1 MNERT
6 SPRRLPRLPAWAG
19 WLLGLAPVT
28 ALAVGLVYYW
38 RVFYS
43 FDRMAA
49 GLFTLLAC
57 TVAWALY
64 LAVFLAVR
72 LGRSFAGRAAVCIF
86 VCGAL
91 FCFANP
97 PLQAPD
103 ETDHYLRSYAISL
116 GRLDFDADRGYPE
129 DVDRLLAAFPG
140 AWVNA
145 HTSVGW
151 GENSQGAE
159 APYDSSGYAL
169 KQWGEDGEVL
179 SVADSFAQ
187 YLSGEPAKEKVT
199 EPISL
204 MILPFVPQALGM
216 VLARLIG
223 LGALGCLYAGRLANL
238 ACYTLLCWLALRGCR
253 RYQPVFLG
261 VMLLPLSLYM
271 AASLSYDATLL
282 GFYYLV
288 ASYYCRDEI
297 RDRDVYAFFAAFVL
311 MNVAKPYINLLW
323 IVLPLILPRRAWKT
337 RWKKWQVALAGL
349 VGAVVVTRFIE
360 WYGVAFRHNYG
371 TIERMIEGVEQLP
384 QLAFILS
391 NPLRYIAVLFGTLY
405 ENEFFIGQLGV
416 FGSLD
421 LPIPLL
427 NILCPAVLL
436 FCAAL
441 SVHEKSSLR
450 PLPAAGLG
458 ALGVVYIAGAM
469 TAMYITYTPVGMVR
483 VIGLQARY
491 FLPVFLMLLVLVA
504 ALLSHVLEPKL
515 AGTGKA
521 LNVALVTTGGTAVLG
536 AVLLFQHWF
545 IGPVYT
551 IYL

>member
-72 LGRSFAGRAAVCIF
+72 FGRSFAGRAAVCIF

-151 GENSQGAE
+151 GKNSQGAE
-159 APYDSSGYAL
+159 APYDSSGHAL
-169 KQWGEDGEVL
+169 KQWGEDGAVL

-187 YLSGEPAKEKVT
+187 YLSGAPAEEQVT

-216 VLARLIG
+216 VLARLVG

-521 LNVALVTTGGTAVLG
+521 LNVALVTAGGTAVLG

>member
-6 SPRRLPRLPAWAG
+6 FARRLPRPPAWAG

-38 RVFYS
+38 RVFYA

-57 TVAWALY
+57 AAAWALY
-64 LAVFLAVR
+64 LAVFLTVR

-151 GENSQGAE
+151 GKNSQGAE

-179 SVADSFAQ
+179 SIADSFAQ
-187 YLSGEPAKEKVT
+187 YLSGAPAKQPVT

-216 VLARLIG
+216 VLARLFG

-297 RDRDVYAFFAAFVL
+297 RDKDVYAFFAAFVL
-311 MNVAKPYINLLW
+311 MNVAKPYLNLLW
-323 IVLPLILPRRAWKT
+323 VALPLILPRRAWKT
-337 RWKKWQVALAGL
+337 RWKKWQVALAAL
-349 VGAVVVTRFIE
+349 AAALLVTRFIE
-360 WYGVAFRHNYG
+360 WYGVAFRSNYG
-371 TIERMIEGVEQLP
+371 EIERMIEGVDQLP
-384 QLAFILS
+384 QLAFLLS
-391 NPLRYIAVLFGTLY
+391 NPLRYIAVLAGTLY
-405 ENEFFIGQLGV
+405 ENQFFIGQLGV

-421 LPIPLL
+421 LPIPAL

-504 ALLSHVLEPKL
+504 ALLSHVLEPRL
-515 AGTGKA
+515 AGAGKA
-521 LNVALVTTGGTAVLG
+521 LNVALATAGGTALLG

>member
-216 VLARLIG
+216 VLARLVG

-521 LNVALVTTGGTAVLG
+521 LNVALVTAGGTAVLG

>member
-19 WLLGLAPVT
+19 WLLGLVPVT

-64 LAVFLAVR
+64 LAMFLAVR

-349 VGAVVVTRFIE
+349 AGAVVVTRFIE

-521 LNVALVTTGGTAVLG
+521 LNVALVTAGGTAVLG

>member
-151 GENSQGAE
+151 GKNSQGAE

-216 VLARLIG
+216 VLARLVG

>member
-6 SPRRLPRLPAWAG
+6 SPRCMPRLPAWAG

-349 VGAVVVTRFIE
+349 AGAVVVTRFIE

-521 LNVALVTTGGTAVLG
+521 LNVALVTAGGTAVLG

>member
-72 LGRSFAGRAAVCIF
+72 FGRSFAGRAAVCIF

-151 GENSQGAE
+151 GKNSQGAE
-159 APYDSSGYAL
+159 APYDSSGHAL

-187 YLSGEPAKEKVT
+187 YLSGEPAEEQVT

-216 VLARLIG
+216 VLARLVG

-297 RDRDVYAFFAAFVL
+297 RDKDVYAFFAAFVL
-311 MNVAKPYINLLW
+311 MNVAKPYLNLLW
-323 IVLPLILPRRAWKT
+323 VVLPLILPRRAWKT
-337 RWKKWQVALAGL
+337 RWKKWQVALAAL
-349 VGAVVVTRFIE
+349 AGALLVTRCIE

-521 LNVALVTTGGTAVLG
+521 LNVALVTAGGTAVLG

>member
-72 LGRSFAGRAAVCIF
+72 FGRSFAGRAAVCIF

-151 GENSQGAE
+151 GKNSQGAE

-187 YLSGEPAKEKVT
+187 YLSGEPAEEKVT

-349 VGAVVVTRFIE
+349 AGALLVTRFIE

-458 ALGVVYIAGAM
+458 ALSVVYIAGAM

-521 LNVALVTTGGTAVLG
+521 LNVALVTAGGTAVLG

>member
-103 ETDHYLRSYAISL
+103 ETEHYLRSYAISL
-116 GRLDFDADRGYPE
+116 GRLDFDADRGYPG

-216 VLARLIG
+216 VLARLVG

-521 LNVALVTTGGTAVLG
+521 LNVALVTAGGTAVLG

>member
-216 VLARLIG
+216 VLARLVG

-337 RWKKWQVALAGL
+337 HWKKWQVALAGL
-349 VGAVVVTRFIE
+349 AGAVVVTRFIE

-521 LNVALVTTGGTAVLG
+521 LNVALVTAGGTAVLG

>member
-349 VGAVVVTRFIE
+349 AGAVVVTRFIE

-521 LNVALVTTGGTAVLG
+521 LNVALVTAGGTAVLG
-536 AVLLFQHWF
+536 AMLLFQHWF

>member
-129 DVDRLLAAFPG
+129 YVDRLLAAFPG

-169 KQWGEDGEVL
+169 KQWSEDGEVL

-216 VLARLIG
+216 VLARLVG

-349 VGAVVVTRFIE
+349 AGALLVTRFIE

-521 LNVALVTTGGTAVLG
+521 LNVALVTAGGTAMLG

>member
-19 WLLGLAPVT
+19 WLPGLAPVT

-349 VGAVVVTRFIE
+349 AGAVVVTRFIE

-521 LNVALVTTGGTAVLG
+521 LNVALVTAGGTAVLG

>member
-72 LGRSFAGRAAVCIF
+72 FGRSFAGRAAVCIF

-349 VGAVVVTRFIE
+349 AGALLVTRFIE

-458 ALGVVYIAGAM
+458 ALSVVYIAGAM

-521 LNVALVTTGGTAVLG
+521 LNVALVTAGGTAVLG

>member
-72 LGRSFAGRAAVCIF
+72 FGRSFAGRAAVCIF

-151 GENSQGAE
+151 GKNSQGAE
-159 APYDSSGYAL
+159 APYDSSGHAL
-169 KQWGEDGEVL
+169 KQWGEDGAVL

-187 YLSGEPAKEKVT
+187 YLSGEPAEEQVT

-216 VLARLIG
+216 VLARLVG

-297 RDRDVYAFFAAFVL
+297 RDKDVYAFFAAFVL
-311 MNVAKPYINLLW
+311 MNVAKPYLNLLW
-323 IVLPLILPRRAWKT
+323 VVLPLILPRRAWKT
-337 RWKKWQVALAGL
+337 RWKKWQVALAAL
-349 VGAVVVTRFIE
+349 AGALLVTRFIE

-391 NPLRYIAVLFGTLY
+391 NPLRYIAVLVGTLY

-458 ALGVVYIAGAM
+458 ALSVVYIAGAM

-521 LNVALVTTGGTAVLG
+521 LNVALVTAGGTAVLG

>member
-19 WLLGLAPVT
+19 WLLGLVPVT
-28 ALAVGLVYYW
+28 ALAVGLVYHW

-216 VLARLIG
+216 VLARLVG

-521 LNVALVTTGGTAVLG
+521 LNVALVTAGGTAVLG

>member
-521 LNVALVTTGGTAVLG
+521 LNVALVTAGGTAVLG

>member
-72 LGRSFAGRAAVCIF
+72 FGRSFAGRAAVCIF
-86 VCGAL
+86 ACGAL

-116 GRLDFDADRGYPE
+116 GRLDFDADRGYPG

-216 VLARLIG
+216 VLARLVG

-349 VGAVVVTRFIE
+349 AAALLVTRFIE

-521 LNVALVTTGGTAVLG
+521 LNVALVTAGGTAVLG

>member
-216 VLARLIG
+216 VLARLVG

-297 RDRDVYAFFAAFVL
+297 RDRDVYAFFTAFVL

-349 VGAVVVTRFIE
+349 AGAVVVTRFIE

-521 LNVALVTTGGTAVLG
+521 LNVALVTAGGTAVLG

>member
-72 LGRSFAGRAAVCIF
+72 LGRGFAGRAAVCIF

-216 VLARLIG
+216 VLARLVG

-349 VGAVVVTRFIE
+349 AGAVVVTRFIE

-521 LNVALVTTGGTAVLG
+521 LNVALVTAGGTAVLG

>member
-72 LGRSFAGRAAVCIF
+72 FGRSFAGRAAVCIF

-187 YLSGEPAKEKVT
+187 YLSGEPTKEKVT

-349 VGAVVVTRFIE
+349 AGALLVTRFIE

-458 ALGVVYIAGAM
+458 ALSVVYIAGAM

-521 LNVALVTTGGTAVLG
+521 LNVALVTAGGTAVLG

>member
-349 VGAVVVTRFIE
+349 AGAVVVTRLIE

-521 LNVALVTTGGTAVLG
+521 LNVALVTAGGTAVLG

>member
-72 LGRSFAGRAAVCIF
+72 FGRSFAGRAAVCIF

-187 YLSGEPAKEKVT
+187 YLSGEPAEEKVT

-216 VLARLIG
+216 VLARLVG

-297 RDRDVYAFFAAFVL
+297 RDKDVYAFFAAFVL

-521 LNVALVTTGGTAVLG
+521 LNVALVTAGGTAVLG

-551 IYL
+551 I

>member
-116 GRLDFDADRGYPE
+116 GRLDFDADRGYPG

-216 VLARLIG
+216 VLARLVG

-349 VGAVVVTRFIE
+349 AGAVVVTRFIE

-521 LNVALVTTGGTAVLG
+521 LNVALVTAGGTAVLG

>member
-216 VLARLIG
+216 VLARLVG

-349 VGAVVVTRFIE
+349 AGAVVVTRFIE

-521 LNVALVTTGGTAVLG
+521 LNVALVTAGGTAVLG